1 METMTIRSIH
11 TGKLSFFLAALIVL
25 AGFLPGFAEDQD
37 LEQCLEQVGKAA
49 MQGDADAQ
57 FAIGFAY
64 EYGGIGQVV
73 NWRNTSQRSQHYLGR
88 IFYENCRDVPE
99 NRLKAIRWYLKAAKQ
114 GHVTAQVALATLYR
128 WSRASNG
135 GKEAAKWYRKAAEQ
149 GDASA
154 QYHLGR
160 MYAKGEGVTENYK
173 KSVVWLSR
181 AANQGNAEAQFGLG
195 YMYET
200 GWGVPEDNVRAY
212 AWMVLA
218 AAQGNKEAATG
229 KDSLRPRMSPEQVTA
244 AQGLAAEL
252 YKRIEAS
259 KSK

>member
-1 METMTIRSIH
+1 MMTKRN
-11 TGKLSFFLAALIVL
+11 TCRGKILLFLVAVIVL

-37 LEQCLEQVGKAA
+37 IEQCLEQVGKAA

-57 FAIGFAY
+57 YAIGFAY
-64 EYGGIGQVV
+64 EYGGTGQVV

-88 IFYENCRDVPE
+88 IFYENCLDVPE
-99 NRLKAIRWYLKAAKQ
+99 NRLKAKRWYLKAAKQ

-128 WSRASNG
+128 WPRVSNG
-135 GKEAAKWYRKAAEQ
+135 DKEAAKWYRKAAEQ
-149 GDASA
+149 GDATA

-173 KSVVWLSR
+173 ESVVWLSR
-181 AANQGNAEAQFGLG
+181 AANQGNAEAQLGLG

-200 GWGVPEDNVRAY
+200 GRGIPKDNVKAY

-218 AAQGNKEAATG
+218 AAQGVKEAFTS
-229 KDSLRPRMSPEQVTA
+229 KDLLRLRMSPEQVTT
-244 AQGLAAEL
+244 AQDLATEL
-252 YKRIEAS
+252 RERIEAS
-259 KSK
+259 KSD